1 RHGGLDSL
9 TGVMPFDF
17 RVQPG
22 FPDGQRPAAA
32 MLFWSAFRGKL
43 ETVMKPEARALAFF
57 EKALDPDFAISAV
70 SHDGTLLGLAGYKTD
85 NGAFVNETLA
95 QMTSVYGRFGGLW
108 RATLLNLLEREP
120 EPGSLLMD
128 GIFVS
133 EAARGK
139 GVGTAL
145 LQAIFRKAA
154 EDGLNRVRLDVIDRN
169 VRARSLYERVGFRAV
184 SEEHTGV
191 LKHVFGFS
199 SATRM
204 EKPIP

>member
-1 RHGGLDSL
+1 
-9 TGVMPFDF
+9 MPLDF

-43 ETVMKPEARALAFF
+43 EKIMAPETRALAFL
-57 EKALDPDFAISAV
+57 EDALDPAFALSAV
-70 SHDGTLLGLAGYKTD
+70 SREGALLGLAGFKTND
-85 NGAFVNETLA
+85 GAFVAGTLA
-95 QMTSVYGRFGGLW
+95 RMTEVYGLFGGLW
-108 RATLLNLLEREP
+108 RATLLDLLEREP

>member
-1 RHGGLDSL
+1 MPLD
-9 TGVMPFDF
+9 FK
-17 RVQPG
+17 VQPG
-22 FPDGQRPAAA
+22 FPDGQRRAAA

-43 ETVMKPEARALAFF
+43 EKIMAPETRALAFL
-57 EKALDPDFAISAV
+57 EDALDPASAFSAV
-70 SHDGTLLGLAGYKTD
+70 SREGALLGLAGFKTND
-85 NGAFVNETLA
+85 GAFVAGTLA
-95 QMTSVYGRFGGLW
+95 RMTEVYGLFDGLW
-108 RATLLNLLEREP
+108 RSVLLDLLEREP

-145 LQAIFRKAA
+145 LQAIFKKAA
-154 EDGLNRVRLDVIDRN
+154 EDGLDRVRLDVIDRN
-169 VRARSLYERVGFRAV
+169 VRARSLYERVGFRVV
-184 SEEHTGV
+184 SEERAGV

>member
-1 RHGGLDSL
+1 
-9 TGVMPFDF
+9 MPFDF
-17 RVQPG
+17 KVQPG
-22 FPDGQRPAAA
+22 FPNEQRPAAA

-43 ETVMKPEARALAFF
+43 EKIMTPETKALAFL
-57 EKALDPDFAISAV
+57 EDTLDPAFALSAV
-70 SHDGTLLGLAGYKTD
+70 SREGTLLGLAGFKTKD
-85 NGAFVNETLA
+85 GAFVAGTLA
-95 QMTSVYGRFGGLW
+95 QMTDVYGPFGGLW
-108 RATLLNLLEREP
+108 RGMLLDLLEREP

-154 EDGLNRVRLDVIDRN
+154 IDGLNRVRLDVIDRN
-169 VRARSLYERVGFRAV
+169 VRARSLYERVGFLPV

-191 LKHVFGFS
+191 LKHIFGFS

>member
-1 RHGGLDSL
+1 MPLD
-9 TGVMPFDF
+9 FK
-17 RVQPG
+17 VQTG
-22 FPDGQRPAAA
+22 FPDGQRPASAR
-32 MLFWSAFRGKL
+32 LFWSAFRGKL
-43 ETVMKPEARALAFF
+43 EKIMAPETRALAFL
-57 EKALDPDFAISAV
+57 EDALDPAFALSAV
-70 SHDGTLLGLAGYKTD
+70 SHDGALLGLAGFKTND
-85 NGAFVNETLA
+85 GAFVAGTLA
-95 QMTSVYGRFGGLW
+95 RMTEVYGLFGGLW
-108 RATLLNLLEREP
+108 RAVLLDLLEREP